1 MRSVTR
7 THTAR
12 INPCPT
18 VGNAFMRS
26 VTRPFPVGNGF
37 MRSVTR
43 TFPVGNG
50 FIRSVTR
57 TPERSIPYGTYF

>member
-1 MRSVTR
+1 MRSVCR
-7 THTAR
+7 T
-12 INPCPT
+12 
-18 VGNAFMRS
+18 
-26 VTRPFPVGNGF
+26 FPVGNAF